1 MSSPRS
7 LRGRNIRSEK
17 VSQRGQFFDLLR
29 RIVGLRNEKDRKNG
43 PLWRFR
49 SRNISTAQTPKL
61 TVACLCL
68 LLAAC
73 GYQLQ
78 SYDRLPAE
86 MQQTF
91 LQAGNHYS
99 PFYRQLRRAL
109 DDAGITLTSDPSQA
123 TATLVISKD
132 DTGQRL
138 VTISA
143 QNQPLEFEV
152 FYEISYLVKSKDG
165 ALLPLQAISVT
176 RDYTYDQT
184 IVLGKRQE
192 EEILREELAR
202 DLVRRVLRS
211 LDSIGKGSSK
221 GASAFINNPG

>member
-1 MSSPRS
+1 MSS
-7 LRGRNIRSEK
+7 
-17 VSQRGQFFDLLR
+17 
-29 RIVGLRNEKDRKNG
+29 
-43 PLWRFR
+43 
-49 SRNISTAQTPKL
+49 SRLI
-61 TVACLCL
+61 VACLCL

-78 SYDRLPAE
+78 RYDQLR
-86 MQQTF
+86 
-91 LQAGNHYS
+91 AGIKLIHVLAGDHFCL
-99 PFYRQLRRAL
+99 FYRHLRGAL
-109 DDAGITLTSDPSQA
+109 DDAGITLTNDPSQA
-123 TATLVISKD
+123 KATLVISRD

-152 FYEISYLVKSKDG
+152 FYEVSYRVRSKDRE
-165 ALLPLQAISVT
+165 LLPLQAISVM

-192 EEILREELAR
+192 EEVLREALAR

-211 LDSIGKGSSK
+211 LNSIGNGST
-221 GASAFINNPG
+221 

>member
-1 MSSPRS
+1 MSS
-7 LRGRNIRSEK
+7 
-17 VSQRGQFFDLLR
+17 
-29 RIVGLRNEKDRKNG
+29 
-43 PLWRFR
+43 
-49 SRNISTAQTPKL
+49 SRLII
-61 TVACLCL
+61 ACLCL

-78 SYDRLPAE
+78 RYDQLPAE
-86 MQQTF
+86 MQLTYV
-91 LQAGNHYS
+91 QAGDHFS
-99 PFYRQLRRAL
+99 LFYRHLRRAL
-109 DDAGITLTSDPSQA
+109 NDAGITLTNDPSQA

-152 FYEISYLVKSKDG
+152 FYEVSYRVRSKDRE
-165 ALLPLQAISVT
+165 LLPLQAISAM

-192 EEILREELAR
+192 EEVLREALAR

-211 LDSIGKGSSK
+211 LNSIGNGST
-221 GASAFINNPG
+221 

>member
-49 SRNISTAQTPKL
+49 SRNISTAQTPRL

>member
-1 MSSPRS
+1 MSSPR
-7 LRGRNIRSEK
+7 NI
-17 VSQRGQFFDLLR
+17 F
-29 RIVGLRNEKDRKNG
+29 
-43 PLWRFR
+43 
-49 SRNISTAQTPKL
+49 TAQTPKL
-61 TVACLCL
+61 IVACLCL

-165 ALLPLQAISVT
+165 ALLPLQVISVT

-211 LDSIGKGSSK
+211 LDSIGKGST
-221 GASAFINNPG
+221 

>member
-1 MSSPRS
+1 M
-7 LRGRNIRSEK
+7 
-17 VSQRGQFFDLLR
+17 
-29 RIVGLRNEKDRKNG
+29 GLRNEKDRKNG

-165 ALLPLQAISVT
+165 ALLPLKVISIT

>member
-1 MSSPRS
+1 MSS
-7 LRGRNIRSEK
+7 
-17 VSQRGQFFDLLR
+17 
-29 RIVGLRNEKDRKNG
+29 
-43 PLWRFR
+43 
-49 SRNISTAQTPKL
+49 PKL

-165 ALLPLQAISVT
+165 ALLPLQVISVT

-221 GASAFINNPG
+221 GGSAFMNNPG